1 LGAFHATYVSVGLM
15 SMLAAAIFFQLGSED
30 GRTSPRRVDPE
41 KDPDL

>member
-1 LGAFHATYVSVGLM
+1 
-15 SMLAAAIFFQLGSED
+15 QLGSED